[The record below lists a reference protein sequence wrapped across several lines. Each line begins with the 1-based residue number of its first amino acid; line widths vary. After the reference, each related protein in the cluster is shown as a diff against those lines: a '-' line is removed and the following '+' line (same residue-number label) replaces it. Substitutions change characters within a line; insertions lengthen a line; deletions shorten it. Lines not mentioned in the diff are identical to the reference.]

1 MRLSLTIGLLQ
12 INPTVGAVAAN
23 AAGLAAAY
31 ERAWDRGAELLVA
44 PELALSGYPPE
55 DLVRR
60 AAFLDQI
67 DAALTNLARLTKN
80 GPALAV
86 GAPRRRVGGD
96 GVCHCANAIV
106 VMEGGAIVAERDKVH
121 LPNYG
126 VFDEARVFAPG
137 PPPLPVTIAGHR
149 VGLMICEDMWYP
161 DVALHL
167 KENGAEILVVSNGS
181 PFETDKQGMRLA
193 HARARVAAIGLPLVY
208 VNQVGGQDELVFDGA
223 SFVLNAGGDEVLR
236 LPSWSAHEALAE
248 FAAVDGGLS
257 ALLGEM
263 APLPDPWES
272 LYRALLTGLC
282 DYIEKNRFPDI
293 ILGLSGGIDSAIA
306 AALAV
311 DAVGAE
317 RVTCVMMPSP
327 YTSDESLE
335 DAAAVAGL
343 LGCRLET
350 IGIGPAM
357 EAFAAMLAP
366 HFAGRAANEAEE
378 NIQSRAR
385 GLALM
390 ALSNKLGPMV
400 LATGNKSEMSV
411 GYATLYG
418 DMCGGFAVLKDVY
431 KTEVFALSRWRN
443 AHRPADALGPVGP
456 VMPERVITKPPT
468 AELKPDQKDEDSLP
482 PYVRLDAILARL
494 IEGEQAPE
502 AIVREGFPAAEVE
515 RVWRLLNGAEYKRR
529 QSPPGVKT
537 TRLAFGRDRRYP
549 ITNGFRD

>member
-1 MRLSLTIGLLQ
+1 MQGLLGIALLQ
-12 INPTVGAVAAN
+12 VNPTVGAVAAN
-23 AAGLAAAY
+23 AARIAAAY
-31 ERAWDRGAELLVA
+31 GRARAAGADLAVA

-60 AAFLDQI
+60 AAFLERV
-67 DAALTNLARLTKN
+67 DAALADLAKLTVD
-80 GPALAV
+80 GPALVV
-86 GAPRRRVGGD
+86 GAPRRRAGD
-96 GVCHCANAIV
+96 GIRGSANVAV
-106 VMEGGAIVAERDKVH
+106 VLADGKIAAEVDKVH

-137 PPPLPVTIAGHR
+137 PLPEPVEIAGRR
-149 VGLMICEDMWYP
+149 VGLMICEDMWYA
-161 DVALHL
+161 DVALRL
-167 KENGAEILVVSNGS
+167 KERGAEILVVLNGS
-181 PFETDKQGMRLA
+181 PFETDKEGARLEQ
-193 HARARVAAIGLPLVY
+193 ARARVAATGLPLVY

-223 SFVLNAGGDEVLR
+223 SFVLDAAGAEVLR
-236 LPSWSAHEALAE
+236 MADWEEGEALARCD
-248 FAAVDGGLS
+248 AGTAGLVPRP
-257 ALLGEM
+257 GEM
-263 APLPDPWES
+263 ASPPVREES
-272 LYRALLTGLC
+272 LYRALLTGLR
-282 DYIEKNRFPDI
+282 DYIGKNRFPGV
-293 ILGLSGGIDSAIA
+293 ILGLSGGIDSALA

-311 DAVGAE
+311 DALGAE

-327 YTSDESLE
+327 YTSRESLE
-335 DAAAVAGL
+335 DAAAVAEL
-343 LGCRLET
+343 LGCRLHE

-366 HFAGRAANEAEE
+366 HFAGLPPNEAEE

-431 KTEVFALSRWRN
+431 KMDVFALSRWRN
-443 AHRPADALGPVGP
+443 AHRPAGALGPEGA

-468 AELKPDQKDEDSLP
+468 AELKPGQRDEDSLP
-482 PYVRLDAILARL
+482 PYVRLDAILSRL

-502 AIVREGFPAAEVE
+502 AIVREGFAAAEVD

>member
-1 MRLSLTIGLLQ
+1 MLTIGLLQ
-12 INPTVGAVAAN
+12 INPTVGAVSAN
-23 AAGLAAAY
+23 AACIAEAYARARAAGVDLA
-31 ERAWDRGAELLVA
+31 VT

-60 AAFLDQI
+60 AAFLDRV
-67 DAALTNLARLTKN
+67 DAALADLAALTVG
-80 GPALAV
+80 GPALVV
-86 GAPRRRVGGD
+86 GAPRRRAGD
-96 GVCHCANAIV
+96 GIRESANVAV
-106 VMEGGAIVAERDKVH
+106 VLADGAIAAEVDKAH

-137 PPPLPVTIAGHR
+137 PLPEPVVIAGRR
-149 VGLMICEDMWYP
+149 VGLMICEDMWYA
-161 DVALHL
+161 DAALHL
-167 KENGAEILVVSNGS
+167 KEAGAEILVVLNGS
-181 PFETDKQGMRLA
+181 PFETDKEGARLT
-193 HARARVAAIGLPLVY
+193 HARARVAATGLPLVY

-223 SFVLNAGGDEVLR
+223 SFVLDSGGAEVLR
-236 LPSWSAHEALAE
+236 LPSWEEAEAVAR
-248 FAAVDGGLS
+248 FADRDGGL
-257 ALLGEM
+257 AAQAGDI
-263 APLPDPWES
+263 APPPERWET
-272 LYRALLTGLC
+272 LYRALMTGLR
-282 DYIEKNRFPDI
+282 DYIGKNRFPGV
-293 ILGLSGGIDSAIA
+293 ILGLSGGIDSALA

-311 DAVGAE
+311 DALGAD

-327 YTSDESLE
+327 YTSRESLD

-343 LGCRLET
+343 LGCRLHE
-350 IGIGPAM
+350 IDIAPAM
-357 EAFAAMLAP
+357 DAFAAMLAP
-366 HFAGRAANEAEE
+366 HFAGRAPNEAEE

-385 GLALM
+385 GLTLM

-431 KTEVFALSRWRN
+431 KMEVFALSRWRN
-443 AHRPADALGPVGP
+443 AHRPAGGLGPDGA
-456 VMPERVITKPPT
+456 VMPERVIVKPPT

-494 IEGEQAPE
+494 IEGEESPE
-502 AIVREGFPAAEVE
+502 AVVRAGFAAAEVD